1 MGLGEEAMTAK
12 SGKDGGEL
20 TERNAQMT
28 ESHHRKIIITEE
40 AILASPLLERL
51 ADTLLCL
58 QGESGLTKPEF
69 ATLLGISGSQFRYLR
84 RRLTN
89 PSIHSLAQISRQ
101 IKLPLY
107 QLLEHKPL
115 GNRKRLAGQQMS
127 ASFGK
132 IITRFYTA
140 SGLSKQEFATRIDVG
155 FSQLYVI
162 MKGES
167 NPSLLVAEQIA
178 KRLGITLWQLLGVE
192 SMDGHSYALPT
203 PRRKRRNIVALA
215 LAALL

>member
-12 SGKDGGEL
+12 SGKDGDEL

-89 PSIHSLAQISRQ
+89 PSIHSLAHISRH

-107 QLLEHKPL
+107 QLLENKPL

-127 ASFGK
+127 VSFGK

-140 SGLSKQEFATRIDVG
+140 SGLSKQEFANRIDVG

-162 MKGES
+162 MKGDS
-167 NPSLLVAEQIA
+167 NPSLLVAEEIA
-178 KRLGITLWQLLGVE
+178 KRLGISLWQLLGVE
-192 SMDGHSYALPT
+192 SMDGHSYALPK
-203 PRRKRRNIVALA
+203 PRRQRRK
-215 LAALL
+215 

>member
-20 TERNAQMT
+20 PERNAQMT

-69 ATLLGISGSQFRYLR
+69 A
-84 RRLTN
+84 N
-89 PSIHSLAQISRQ
+89 
-101 IKLPLY
+101 K
-107 QLLEHKPL
+107 
-115 GNRKRLAGQQMS
+115 
-127 ASFGK
+127 
-132 IITRFYTA
+132 
-140 SGLSKQEFATRIDVG
+140 IDVG

-162 MKGES
+162 MKGDS
-167 NPSLLVAEQIA
+167 NPSLLVAEEIA
-178 KRLGITLWQLLGVE
+178 RRLGISIWQLLGVE
-192 SMDGHSYALPT
+192 SMDGHGYALPG
-203 PRRKRRNIVALA
+203 PRRKRRK
-215 LAALL
+215 

>member
-28 ESHHRKIIITEE
+28 ESHHRKIIITEK

-51 ADTLLCL
+51 ADTLLSL

-89 PSIHSLAQISRQ
+89 PSIHSLAHISRQ

-107 QLLEHKPL
+107 QLLENKPL

-192 SMDGHSYALPT
+192 SMDGHSYALPK
-203 PRRKRRNIVALA
+203 PGGKRRK
-215 LAALL
+215 